1 MVVEKPEG
9 HGFNPLSPCDF
20 VLEVSLSK
28 LLKPQ
33 LIAHKETMLERFED
47 VKGRKAL
54 NKKKPIFRSPERFCL
69 ARLHGVIS
77 VILHSRRFNTV
88 N

>member
-9 HGFNPLSPCDF
+9 YGFNPLSPCDF